1 MTEQKTP
8 SPFCQVI
15 GPGIVSWNITEA
27 KLARSPDER
36 GIASWEEVKA
46 CAVDVPASSID
57 EKLKQLRASVS
68 CLEGSMGELEAE
80 QGRLRASSRK
90 LHAAAQVKQCE
101 TKKLVDEL
109 RREARMSKYLSSVV
123 HREEAAASLQALQQY
138 GRAKALAC
146 TRISSR
152 VPDGNDRKKIAVRFG
167 SHFMSS
173 LAPGALSAA
182 MPAPGSPADVLRRGM
197 RWADRSFIMEA
208 IDSLESEAVREG
220 ARSAYMAFS
229 HCASWEAEL
238 RRVEDMLAAPG
249 L

>member
-1 MTEQKTP
+1 MHVGCIRVP
-8 SPFCQVI
+8 SS
-15 GPGIVSWNITEA
+15 GSWQIE
-27 KLARSPDER
+27 P
-36 GIASWEEVKA
+36 VQC
-46 CAVDVPASSID
+46 CA
-57 EKLKQLRASVS
+57 
-68 CLEGSMGELEAE
+68 G
-80 QGRLRASSRK
+80 
-90 LHAAAQVKQCE
+90 
-101 TKKLVDEL
+101 LVHDN
-109 RREARMSKYLSSVV
+109 AV
-123 HREEAAASLQALQQY
+123 ALQ
-138 GRAKALAC
+138 
-146 TRISSR
+146 
-152 VPDGNDRKKIAVRFG
+152 KIAVRFG